1 MSKRIEKKKKAE
13 FSIGSE
19 GFSVHTMEIRK
30 PLTYREYRREKGFL
44 YDEAGHTYKEVD
56 KENIKIHVSTAF
68 VKHGVHKIRLIHRYD
83 ESAYDVYLLEMVI
96 NPRKLLDPA
105 SSYLGIFEPSKKNVQ
120 KLINKFKKLFQDT
133 EIESDLDGYQFSR
146 IDLCVNIH
154 CDKNKIF
161 RELVRVLRKLPTP
174 PKYERLYRTTG
185 DRKEDTK
192 YNKHYIKFHCGTHD
206 LVIYDKTYQMEANGI
221 IAEYE
226 KLPNGVL
233 RIEMCCFRTYLR
245 KKKKKERLD
254 TASDFLWYMIRN
266 SGEILTDKIA
276 LCFPHWRYMRR
287 KALKEKIDGSHY
299 SPDKQ
304 EQMITLIKKMQR
316 KQSFESAFTDMK
328 ITKEDGK
335 KILDRFEKLGISP
348 VPLRENFCA
357 DELTDLAE
365 LLEQIVSGKEV
376 EVFYTEAK
384 YR

>member
-1 MSKRIEKKKKAE
+1 MSKRIEKTKKAE

-19 GFSVHTMEIRK
+19 GFSIHTMEISRQ
-30 PLTYREYRREKGFL
+30 LTYREYRREKGFL
-44 YDEAGHTYKEVD
+44 YDEVGHTYKEVD

-68 VKHGVHKIRLIHRYD
+68 AKYGVHTIRLTHCCGK
-83 ESAYDVYLLEMVI
+83 SAYDAYRLVMVI

-105 SSYLGIFEPSKKNVQ
+105 SSYLGIFEPSEKNVQ
-120 KLINKFKKLFQDT
+120 KLVNKFKRLFQDT
-133 EIESDLDGYQFSR
+133 EMESDLDSYQFSR

-161 RELVRVLRKLPTP
+161 RELVRVVRKLPTP

-185 DRKEDTK
+185 DKKEDAK
-192 YNKHYIKFHCGTHD
+192 YNTHYIKFQCRTHD

-221 IAEYE
+221 KAEYE

-245 KKKKKERLD
+245 KIEKKERLD

-276 LCFPHWRYMRR
+276 RCFPHWRYMRR
-287 KALKEKIDGSHY
+287 KALEEKIDGSHY

-316 KQSFESAFTDMK
+316 KQSFESAFADMK
-328 ITKEDGK
+328 ITKEEGK
-335 KILDRFEKLGISP
+335 KILERFEKLGISP

-357 DELTDLAE
+357 DELIDLAE
-365 LLEQIVSGKEV
+365 LLEQIASGREV
-376 EVFYTEAK
+376 EVFYTEVK